1 MNTPQEAVVITC
13 RSAFGRGNLSVLAA
27 HVGAPCAAESGG
39 RPVWA
44 EQRTGE
50 SVSLFFAL
58 PAPLKTV
65 LGSGSIELNADVSV
79 SIGSCQPSALSLQGP
94 GASFWAMMQTVSG
107 MAVQSLPSLP
117 SAWVSAIGRAAGGEQ
132 LAPRGATAELAAG
145 FSDGRNSGF
154 AAGFA
159 AGRDAAARATAKPP
173 GRSTQSQLP
182 RGGR

>member
-39 RPVWA
+39 RPFWA

-50 SVSLFFAL
+50 GVSLFFAV
-58 PAPLKTV
+58 PAALKTA
-65 LGSGSIELNADVSV
+65 LGSGSVELNADVSV

-107 MAVQSLPSLP
+107 LADQSLPSLP

-132 LAPRGATAELAAG
+132 LAPRGATAEFAAG
-145 FSDGRNSGF
+145 FSAGRDS
-154 AAGFA
+154 GFA
-159 AGRDAAARATAKPP
+159 AGRDTAARATAKPGP